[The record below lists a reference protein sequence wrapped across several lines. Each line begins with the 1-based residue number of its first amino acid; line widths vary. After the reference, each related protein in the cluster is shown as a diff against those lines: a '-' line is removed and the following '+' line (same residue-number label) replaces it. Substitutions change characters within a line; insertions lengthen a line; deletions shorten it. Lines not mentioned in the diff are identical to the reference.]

1 MTGHALTH
9 YEIIAKLGEG
19 GMGVV
24 YKARDLR
31 LDRLVGIKVLR
42 PEQLTDESRKQ
53 RFIYEARAASSLNHP
68 NIVTIHEIDQ
78 DDGTDFIVMEFV
90 AGKTLQQLIPA
101 SGLPVAEVLK
111 YAIPVAGALAA
122 AHAAGIVHRDIK
134 PGNIMVGEHG
144 AVKVLD
150 FGLAKLAAQED
161 RADGATQTISP
172 PTEEGTIVGTAAYM
186 SPEQAQGKPVD
197 ARSDVF
203 SLGAVL
209 YEMLTGH
216 RAFQGA
222 NRISTM
228 AAILQQEPKP
238 LVEIDPRIPRELE
251 RIVLRCLRK
260 DPERRFQYMADLK
273 ISLEELKEESDSG
286 KLAPPPNV
294 AARRPSWLAFGLS
307 AAVVL
312 LAAASGWLWW
322 RPAPRRPA
330 AYPPTRLTSNGVSFN
345 PAISP
350 DGKLFAYQLTAEGG
364 GPDIWVQQ
372 VGGGGAVQ
380 VTHEHDRG
388 GAFSPVFSP
397 DGTQVAYAAHGAIY
411 EAPALGGDARLI
423 TDKGDYPRY
432 TPDGATIV
440 FGRFFQS
447 DPGRLFTV
455 ARMGGTPAEVHTE
468 INLYGPPILSPDGS
482 RVLTL
487 SSRHGRLDRWWI
499 IPLSGGNAVQVAAPP
514 LLPGETQAALP
525 YAWVTSGTNS
535 RRQWVIFT
543 RLTGDTFNLF
553 RVPLE
558 TDKTLPSDME
568 QLTFTTGFSVRASVS
583 DNGRL
588 VFASGTGIANLWSVP
603 MDANRVRVT
612 GEPRSL
618 TQLEGPFNDS
628 PSLSRDGTKVVF
640 FSQSNLVVKE
650 LAAGREIQLA
660 HGVSV
665 LRGTPPSVS
674 PDGSLV
680 AYYQMNETATDIYL
694 VPTAGGSPRVLCHD
708 CGFPKGFSSD
718 ASVLATEWGIFRGS
732 NLIHLVNVA
741 SGKVI
746 TDLKDPQHNLWSAF
760 YSWDDKWMGFLMQTG
775 ADQEHYAIYITPV
788 QNLIPAGPDHWVRI
802 TDGEYHDDHE
812 RFSPDGNTLY
822 FTSNRDGFT
831 CIWAQRLNP
840 LTKQPVGAPFA
851 VQHFHGSQRLYAGI
865 SRSNHMEI
873 NVAKDRIVTNLD
885 EFHSDI
891 WMMQLE
897 PGK

>member
-1 MTGHALTH
+1 
-9 YEIIAKLGEG
+9 
-19 GMGVV
+19 
-24 YKARDLR
+24 
-31 LDRLVGIKVLR
+31 
-42 PEQLTDESRKQ
+42 
-53 RFIYEARAASSLNHP
+53 
-68 NIVTIHEIDQ
+68 
-78 DDGTDFIVMEFV
+78 
-90 AGKTLQQLIPA
+90 
-101 SGLPVAEVLK
+101 
-111 YAIPVAGALAA
+111 
-122 AHAAGIVHRDIK
+122 VHRDIK

-150 FGLAKLAAQED
+150 FGLAKLAAPDE
-161 RADGATQTISP
+161 RAEGATQTIDP

-209 YEMLTGH
+209 YEMLTGR

-251 RIVLRCLRK
+251 RIVHRCLRK

-273 ISLEELKEESDSG
+273 VSLEELKEESDSG
-286 KLAPPPNV
+286 KLAPPPI
-294 AARRPSWLAFGLS
+294 AAVGPSSWTAYGLS
-307 AAVVL
+307 AAVVV
-312 LAAASGWLWW
+312 LALISGWLWW
-322 RPAPRRPA
+322 HPGPRRPVVH
-330 AYPPTRLTSNGVSFN
+330 PPMRLTSNGVSFN
-345 PAISP
+345 PAISL
-350 DGKLFAYQLTAEGG
+350 DGKLFAYQSSPEGG

-380 VTHEHDRG
+380 ITHEHDRG

-397 DGTQVAYAAHGAIY
+397 DGTQVAYGAHGAIY
-411 EAPALGGDARLI
+411 EVPALGGDARLI
-423 TDKGDYPRY
+423 TDKGYYPRY
-432 TPDGATIV
+432 TPDGSTIV

-447 DPGRLFTV
+447 NPGRLVTV
-455 ARMGGTPAEVHTE
+455 ARMGGTPVEVRTE

-482 RVLTL
+482 KVLTL
-487 SSRHGRLDRWWI
+487 SSRSGRLDRWWI
-499 IPLSGGNAVQVAAPP
+499 IPLSGGNAVPVATPP

-525 YAWVTSGTNS
+525 YAWVKSGRNS
-535 RRQWVIFT
+535 RRQWAIFT

-558 TDKTLPSDME
+558 TDKTVPSDIE

-588 VFASGTGIANLWSVP
+588 VFASGTGIANLWNVP
-603 MDANRVRVT
+603 VDANRARVT
-612 GEPRSL
+612 GEPRSV

-628 PSLSRDGTKVVF
+628 PALCRDGSKVVF
-640 FSQSNLVVKE
+640 FSENNLVVKE

-660 HGVSV
+660 HNVSV
-665 LRGTPPSVS
+665 LRGTPPSIS
-674 PDGSLV
+674 PDGSLA
-680 AYYQMNETATDIYL
+680 AYYQMNETETDLYL
-694 VPTAGGSPRVLCHD
+694 VPTAGGSPRLLCRD

-718 ASVLATEWGIFRGS
+718 ASLLATEWGIFRGT

-746 TDLKDPQHNLWSAF
+746 ADLKDPQHNLWSAF
-760 YSWDDKWMGFLMQTG
+760 YSWDDKWIGFLMQTG
-775 ADQEHYAIYITPV
+775 ADQEHYAIYIAPV
-788 QNLIPAGPDHWVRI
+788 ENLIPAGSDRWIRI
-802 TDGEYHDDHE
+802 TSGEFHDDHE

-840 LTKQPVGAPFA
+840 ATKQPVGTPFA
-851 VQHFHGSQRLYAGI
+851 IRHFHGSQRLYAGI

-873 NVAKDRIVTNLD
+873 NIAKDKIVTNLD
-885 EFHSDI
+885 EFRSDI
-891 WMMQLE
+891 WTMQLE
-897 PGK
+897 PGR